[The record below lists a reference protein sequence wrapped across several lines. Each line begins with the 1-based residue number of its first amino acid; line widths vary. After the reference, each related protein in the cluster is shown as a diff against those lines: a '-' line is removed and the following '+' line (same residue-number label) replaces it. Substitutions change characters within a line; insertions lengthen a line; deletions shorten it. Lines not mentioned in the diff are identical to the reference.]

1 MPYLKDNKQERCPY
15 TCELLGLQNVNRE
28 HILPYAIGAP
38 SNFTLM
44 ACASENSKYNKLI
57 DAPFSN
63 DPLIRLISTM
73 KGVRSRSGPV
83 SFETMGKDPTSGEDV
98 ILRITSNDLNFR
110 FKKPTERT
118 GNNSYLVRGFGDS
131 VHLQAQEI
139 EKNFKRKNS
148 SKLVKAITGP
158 VTSYPC
164 PELQFNFDLNARIYG
179 LEMAKIAYLLTV
191 DTFGDEA
198 ILGKSGQQ
206 FRSAINNM
214 DIETMMQQGAK
225 IGTFNAY
232 GMNAVEESSYNNHYH
247 LLLCQQYS
255 ASELITVIILFGI
268 FTKCFVTSAE
278 GLSIPKDFDRQIVI
292 DPVTRTIDGDVLL

>member
-1 MPYLKDNKQERCPY
+1 MPYLKDNKQELCPY
-15 TCELLGLQNVNRE
+15 TCEPLELQNINRE

-98 ILRITSNDLNFR
+98 ILQITSNDLRLR
-110 FKKPTERT
+110 FKKPIKKAGEST
-118 GNNSYLVRGFGDS
+118 YLVCDFEDS
-131 VHLQAQEI
+131 IQSKIQEI
-139 EKNFKRKNS
+139 EKNFKKKNP

-158 VTSYPC
+158 VTSYPS
-164 PELQFNFDLNARIYG
+164 PKLQFNFDLNARIYE

-198 ILGKSGQQ
+198 ILGESGQQ
-206 FRSAINNM
+206 FRSALNDM

-232 GMNAVEESSYNNHYH
+232 GMNAVEESLYNNHYH

>member
-15 TCELLGLQNVNRE
+15 TCEPLGLQNVNQE

-63 DPLIRLISTM
+63 DPLIRLISSM
-73 KGVRSRSGPV
+73 IGVKSRSGPV
-83 SFETMGKDPTSGEDV
+83 SFETMGKDPTSGEEV

-139 EKNFKRKNS
+139 EKNFKRKNPT
-148 SKLVKAITGP
+148 KLVKAITGP
-158 VTSYPC
+158 LASYPS
-164 PELQFNFDLNARIYG
+164 PKLQFNFDLNAGIYG

-206 FRSAINNM
+206 FRSAINDM
-214 DIETMMQQGAK
+214 DIEKMMQQGAK
-225 IGTFNAY
+225 LGTFNAY
-232 GMNAVEESSYNNHYH
+232 GMKAVEESFYNNHYH
-247 LLLCQQYS
+247 FLQCKKHSETELL
-255 ASELITVIILFGI
+255 TVIILFGI
-268 FTKCFVTSAE
+268 FTRFFVTSAE
-278 GLSIPKDFDRQIVI
+278 GLSIPKDFDRQIFI
-292 DPVTRTIDGDVLL
+292 DPVTRTIDGDVPL